1 MRMSVRWFLF
11 WLVSM
16 TGLGLP
22 IAHADENVAQEFS
35 GSGSTTT
42 AIFKVQGKWEVRWNA
57 RQVVSVAV
65 MAPDGTIVAGAA
77 GVLRGSLFIPVEGQY
92 YLKISDATVVPP
104 PAPAT
109 NPLAAGTN
117 APPTSAVPPGSTNS
131 PPLPSPSPTPSPTPE
146 PSTEAT
152 ISWHL
157 QVVELGASVPANAAL
172 TVYTPFFIVPDVA
185 VAPGTPPP
193 VAPPPTLTDRQM
205 RALVT
210 IRGDNATGTGFLLHS
225 PDGNFVV
232 TTLHL
237 LAANPNIK
245 ISTVAGVQVNTTSL
259 KAAADRDVAFF
270 TVADHPGTIPL
281 ATDPNS
287 IKAGDQVIIPDVNQR
302 YDALAGRSGTVIGI
316 GPQQID
322 FDTRLGS
329 NAEGSPVINVKNGNV
344 LAMVGGMKKVDI
356 SNTIA
361 QAWPANPAP
370 GSAGI
375 IPYYGL
381 RLTGIKAWENY
392 DPDRFLSETLFLK
405 QVHTDTRYLD
415 SYLNGRHHHS
425 IEEAE
430 TAPHSGNYYL
440 NNPKL
445 RSAIETYNHFSV
457 GADKNQRLQAARELL
472 FDLIGIADTDVAT
485 LQDWNSPYTYDRT
498 RAQEEL
504 AYRKALRKQLD
515 DLSNNIVQFD
525 DLARTR

>member
-259 KAAADRDVAFF
+259 
-270 TVADHPGTIPL
+270 
-281 ATDPNS
+281 
-287 IKAGDQVIIPDVNQR
+287 
-302 YDALAGRSGTVIGI
+302 
-316 GPQQID
+316 
-322 FDTRLGS
+322 
-329 NAEGSPVINVKNGNV
+329 
-344 LAMVGGMKKVDI
+344 
-356 SNTIA
+356 
-361 QAWPANPAP
+361 
-370 GSAGI
+370 
-375 IPYYGL
+375 
-381 RLTGIKAWENY
+381 
-392 DPDRFLSETLFLK
+392 
-405 QVHTDTRYLD
+405 
-415 SYLNGRHHHS
+415 
-425 IEEAE
+425 
-430 TAPHSGNYYL
+430 
-440 NNPKL
+440 
-445 RSAIETYNHFSV
+445 
-457 GADKNQRLQAARELL
+457 
-472 FDLIGIADTDVAT
+472 
-485 LQDWNSPYTYDRT
+485 
-498 RAQEEL
+498 
-504 AYRKALRKQLD
+504 
-515 DLSNNIVQFD
+515 
-525 DLARTR
+525 